1 MEQIKLVIPLKF
13 SIFGYKNHDME
24 VKLTQEQLSKLEAA
38 LLEIPGKYSI
48 PILQMVNG
56 FIQENNISK
65 DKIEEAEVLGSV

>member
-1 MEQIKLVIPLKF
+1 
-13 SIFGYKNHDME
+13 ME

-56 FIQENNISK
+56 FIQENNK
-65 DKIEEAEVLGSV
+65 PQEAEMLEAVES